1 MPRNEA
7 ALSYKA
13 CFITSLFRSI
23 ISLLGVFS
31 FNNTFEILNII
42 IYSFLSHI
50 YGTKPLGMAQNS
62 TQQEVLLVTGSGFAN
77 RQYLEKDSAE
87 NSKNLSQEERLKEAC
102 WNGMLKD
109 MLPELFFMTRNAK
122 LFLWQMREAQHFLA
136 LEMAEEPVDIDY
148 HASIDQYCFMVIQ
161 GYS

>member
-13 CFITSLFRSI
+13 CFIPSLFRSI